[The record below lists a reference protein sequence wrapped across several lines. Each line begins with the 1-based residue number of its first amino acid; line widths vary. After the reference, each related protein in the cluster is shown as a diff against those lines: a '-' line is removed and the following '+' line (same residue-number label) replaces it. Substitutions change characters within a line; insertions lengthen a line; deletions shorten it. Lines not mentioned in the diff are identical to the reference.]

1 MGVNMAEKD
10 KVQKTLESYNDVFAD
25 IVNVLLF
32 DGRQVVD
39 EKDLT
44 DAQTFSYY
52 KMDGKTVRGQDRDV
66 AKIWNNGE
74 IRISFIGLENQM
86 QPDKF
91 MPLRVIGYDGAA
103 YRNQLN
109 ENLKDKC
116 YPVITLVLYFGTKR
130 RWKKYKSLKEIM
142 NIPKGLDA
150 YITDYKIN
158 IFELAWLTDEQIY
171 SFTSDFRY
179 VAILLRRL
187 RTGRPYPMT
196 DTKYKHAREIIDLFR
211 VMSQNNKE
219 IGIILDDIK
228 NERNHTGGAHMTVEE
243 MDEMIN
249 RFENRGAQKQAVEA
263 AKNLYTNG
271 VSIDVISKS
280 LNMTPEQVK
289 EIVKDVVVLQA

>member
-1 MGVNMAEKD
+1 MPGKDLAE
-10 KVQKTLESYNDVFAD
+10 KTLEMYNDVFVD
-25 IVNVLLF
+25 VVNGLLF
-32 DGRQVVD
+32 DGKQIVKED
-39 EKDLT
+39 ALT
-44 DAQTFSYY
+44 DATTISMY
-52 KMDGKTVRGQDRDV
+52 KVDKELHEQDRDV
-66 AKIWNNGE
+66 AKYWIGNGGSKAS
-74 IRISFIGLENQM
+74 IRIAFLGIENQTDY
-86 QPDKF
+86 DKD

-142 NIPKGLDA
+142 NIPKELDA

-158 IFELAWLTDEQIY
+158 IFELAWLTDEQID

-249 RFENRGAQKQAVEA
+249 RFENRGAEKQAVEA
-263 AKNLYTNG
+263 AKNFYTNG

>member
-1 MGVNMAEKD
+1 MAEKD

-91 MPLRVIGYDGAA
+91 MPLR
-103 YRNQLN
+103 
-109 ENLKDKC
+109 
-116 YPVITLVLYFGTKR
+116 
-130 RWKKYKSLKEIM
+130 
-142 NIPKGLDA
+142 
-150 YITDYKIN
+150 
-158 IFELAWLTDEQIY
+158 
-171 SFTSDFRY
+171 FTSDFRY

-219 IGIILDDIK
+219 IGIFLDDIK

>member
-1 MGVNMAEKD
+1 MAEKD
-10 KVQKTLESYNDVFAD
+10 IAEK
-25 IVNVLLF
+25 LLF
-32 DGRQVVD
+32 DYEDVFSDIINVLIFG
-39 EKDLT
+39 KDMIKSEEIVPT
-44 DAQTFSYY
+44 KTASQYKADDAKLHSQE
-52 KMDGKTVRGQDRDV
+52 RDV
-66 AKIWNNGE
+66 AKYWKKGE
-74 IRISFIGLENQM
+74 CIFALFGLENQT

-91 MPLRVIGYDGAA
+91 MPLR
-103 YRNQLN
+103 
-109 ENLKDKC
+109 
-116 YPVITLVLYFGTKR
+116 
-130 RWKKYKSLKEIM
+130 
-142 NIPKGLDA
+142 
-150 YITDYKIN
+150 
-158 IFELAWLTDEQIY
+158 
-171 SFTSDFRY
+171 FTSDFRY

-187 RTGRPYPMT
+187 RTGRPYPMS
-196 DTKYKHAREIIDLFR
+196 DAKYKHAREIIDLFR